1 MPLVS
6 KRRSTPNRAEPE
18 PGRGRRKT
26 RQYGEAL
33 GMQSPENCARTWPSR
48 RFDPNQSDPPGSQ
61 IPAQSP
67 PLTFASAPAPR
78 GRAARAQS
86 PLLARP
92 LPSNAVGRRMDRS
105 ENTFHPSASDR
116 SQTGKLALGFATGFR
131 SLGAGRRR
139 WERPSTGSAQAQ
151 GVSREISSC
160 LVTGS
165 QLSPV
170 CPEDQCTG

>member
-26 RQYGEAL
+26 RQSGEAL
-33 GMQSPENCARTWPSR
+33 GMQSPENCVRTWPSR

-116 SQTGKLALGFATGFR
+116 SQFRGWAKALGKA
-131 SLGAGRRR
+131 LHWQCAGARC
-139 WERPSTGSAQAQ
+139 
-151 GVSREISSC
+151 VSRDLQLPGNGQPAVSS
-160 LVTGS
+160 
-165 QLSPV
+165 LS
-170 CPEDQCTG
+170 